1 MYKKISQKISEKFV
15 TLGII
20 SNDDYEIYKYGF
32 ELIIALLS
40 TVTSIVLISL
50 LIHKFVETV
59 LYLVGFLCVR
69 AICGG
74 YHAKHHYTCYVITTS
89 TYFLFLIL
97 NICFYSKPYLNLVTG
112 FMTVVSAILIIA
124 FAPIEHPDNPMTEYR
139 KNKNRFFSLLL
150 SIIICLIHFVSL
162 FSKNMAPY
170 VFNYA
175 TGIFL
180 ATIAILIAK
189 IEIVIL
195 KRKEERQ

>member
-1 MYKKISQKISEKFV
+1 MYKKISQKITDKLV

-20 SNDDYEIYKYGF
+20 SNDDYDIYKYGF

-59 LYLVGFLCVR
+59 LYLVGFFSVR

-74 YHAKHHYTCYVITTS
+74 YHAKHHYTCYVTTTS

-97 NICFYSKPYLNLVTG
+97 NICFYSKSYLNLVTG
-112 FMTVVSAILIIA
+112 FMTAVSVILIIA
-124 FAPIEHPDNPMTEYR
+124 LAPIEHPNNPMTEYR
-139 KNKNRFFSLLL
+139 KNRSRFFSLIL
-150 SIIICLIHFVSL
+150 SIVICLIHFTSI
-162 FSKNMAPY
+162 FSEMALLY
-170 VFNYA
+170 VFNH
-175 TGIFL
+175 TIGVFL
-180 ATIAILIAK
+180 AAIAILAAK
-189 IEIVIL
+189 IEIMIL